1 MAKSKKA
8 QHRPQQKSKD
18 KKADRPHNGKAT
30 KVTKKN
36 NKNTAASKAVEAKT
50 GKKDKKDKSKKKS
63 KMSVEDFFNG
73 GFQDDDD
80 DLDKELE
87 NMEMIEEQPDEDVSD
102 SEPEQQQQQQQ
113 QLDEDED
120 DESSVDQEMEDE
132 VMEEDNHMEE
142 EEEEEESDEDEENDA
157 NSESAEENATSDD
170 NDDDDDDEQ
179 DTKDSRKKLVSD
191 IEKHKKELEKLK
203 KSDPEF
209 YKYLQKEENNLL
221 EFDESADDVP
231 DDEEQEDDEDVDMD
245 DAEASESE
253 SEASDQEEEQADP
266 FGDDLELLTKK
277 KVAAMIEQVDT
288 KKSLPAMKKLLLAF
302 KTAARMS
309 DEEQQ
314 EGVSFVYKIQDPKVF
329 NMVVTGTMRC
339 APMVFNHFLKSNKT
353 PSASPRWHVAEG
365 AIKSYLT
372 NMLHLMRGLTD
383 SDMLYL
389 ATREAEKCS
398 AYWVCYQKI
407 AKDYLKVLLELWSTF
422 TSSDNLRIQSFLAI
436 RSLAVARVHK
446 GKPNTYL
453 DLCLR
458 NIYLTF
464 VRNCKGTNEHT
475 LPSINLMRNLATQ
488 LYAIDLDLSYQQAF
502 VYIRQLAIHLRNA
515 MQLKN
520 KESYQT
526 IYNWQF
532 VHCIDFW
539 SNVLAAN
546 CADSS
551 SPLHPLIYPLTQVAL
566 GAIQLVPTAQYFPA
580 RFHIIRSMITLGR
593 STKVYIPLAP
603 YLMQLLE
610 SRELT
615 AVAKPSTLKPIMW
628 DIHLR
633 APKQYLHGRVY
644 QDGIIEQLCE
654 CISEYYK
661 SYAYHISFPE
671 MVIPGIVAIKRFV
684 KKRNATKTANIKG
697 NKKFLDVASKL
708 ELKANFVLTQRSK
721 IDFSPT
727 DQEQVSKF
735 IDDMRQKLQ

>member
-1 MAKSKKA
+1 MAKWKKT

-18 KKADRPHNGKAT
+18 KKTDRPRHEKAT
-30 KVTKKN
+30 KIAKK
-36 NKNTAASKAVEAKT
+36 NKNTSVAKAVETKA
-50 GKKDKKDKSKKKS
+50 GAKDKKDKSKKKS

-73 GFQDDDD
+73 GFEDNEDE
-80 DLDKELE
+80 LDKELE
-87 NMEMIEEQPDEDVSD
+87 NMETIEEQPDEDISD
-102 SEPEQQQQQQQ
+102 SEPEQPAQQDTDD
-113 QLDEDED
+113 DESSIDQEMIDNDEAMEEDDQVDDNDVEEESSNQSDASSNNDSAQDATSDDDDED
-120 DESSVDQEMEDE
+120 DE
-132 VMEEDNHMEE
+132 
-142 EEEEEESDEDEENDA
+142 
-157 NSESAEENATSDD
+157 
-170 NDDDDDDEQ
+170 DEQ
-179 DTKDSRKKLVSD
+179 DTKDSRKKLVDD
-191 IEKHKKELEKLK
+191 INKHKKELEKLK

-209 YKYLQKEENNLL
+209 YKYLQEEENNLL

-231 DDEEQEDDEDVDMD
+231 EDDEQDDDQDMDMD
-245 DAEASESE
+245 DAEDSEPE
-253 SEASDQEEEQADP
+253 LEESDQEEVDT
-266 FGDDLELLTKK
+266 FGDDLELLTKR
-277 KVAAMIEQVDT
+277 KVSEMIEQVDS
-288 KKSLPAMKKLLLAF
+288 KKTLPAMKKLLLAF

-389 ATREAEKCS
+389 AAREAEKCS
-398 AYWVCYQKI
+398 AYWVCFQKMV
-407 AKDYLKVLLELWSTF
+407 KDYLKVLLELWSTF
-422 TSSDNLRIQSFLAI
+422 TSSDTLRIQSFLAI

-453 DLCLR
+453 DLCLK

-520 KESYQT
+520 KESYQSV
-526 IYNWQF
+526 YNWQF

-546 CADSS
+546 CADSN
-551 SPLHPLIYPLTQVAL
+551 SPLYPLVYPLTQVAL

-580 RFHIIRSMITLGR
+580 RFHIIRSMITLAR

-615 AVAKPSTLKPIMW
+615 VLAKPSTLKPLMW
-628 DIHLR
+628 DVHLR

-697 NKKFLDVASKL
+697 NKKLLDVTSKL

-721 IDFSPT
+721 IDFSPS

>member
-1 MAKSKKA
+1 MAKAKKA

-18 KKADRPHNGKAT
+18 KKANRPHNEKAAKIGK
-30 KVTKKN
+30 K
-36 NKNTAASKAVEAKT
+36 NKNTAVSKEAKT
-50 GKKDKKDKSKKKS
+50 TKKDKKDKNKKKS

-87 NMEMIEEQPDEDVSD
+87 NMEVIEEQPDEDVSD

-120 DESSVDQEMEDE
+120 ESDIEQEMEDE
-132 VMEEDNHMEE
+132 VMEEDNDT
-142 EEEEEESDEDEENDA
+142 EEEEESSNEEVH
-157 NSESAEENATSDD
+157 
-170 NDDDDDDEQ
+170 DDDDDEDDDANSDSTKEDATSDDDEEEE

-209 YKYLQKEENNLL
+209 YKYLQQEENNLL

-231 DDEEQEDDEDVDMD
+231 DDDDEQQDEKDMDMD
-245 DAEASESE
+245 DDEESE
-253 SEASDQEEEQADP
+253 SELEGESDQEEANP

-277 KVAAMIEQVDT
+277 KVSAMIEQVDS
-288 KKSLPAMKKLLLAF
+288 KKTLPAMKKLLLAF

-389 ATREAEKCS
+389 AAREAEKCS
-398 AYWVCYQKI
+398 AYWVCFQKI

-436 RSLAVARVHK
+436 RSLAVARVNK

-546 CADSS
+546 CADPN
-551 SPLHPLIYPLTQVAL
+551 SPLHPLVYPLTQVAL

-603 YLMQLLE
+603 YLMQLFE

-615 AVAKPSTLKPIMW
+615 ALAKPSTLKPLMW

-697 NKKFLDVASKL
+697 NKKLLDVASKL
-708 ELKANFVLTQRSK
+708 EIKANFVLTQRSK
-721 IDFSPT
+721 IDFSPS

-735 IDDMRQKLQ
+735 IEDMRQKLQ

>member
-1 MAKSKKA
+1 
-8 QHRPQQKSKD
+8 
-18 KKADRPHNGKAT
+18 
-30 KVTKKN
+30 
-36 NKNTAASKAVEAKT
+36 
-50 GKKDKKDKSKKKS
+50 
-63 KMSVEDFFNG
+63 
-73 GFQDDDD
+73 
-80 DLDKELE
+80 
-87 NMEMIEEQPDEDVSD
+87 MEGE
-102 SEPEQQQQQQQ
+102 
-113 QLDEDED
+113 
-120 DESSVDQEMEDE
+120 
-132 VMEEDNHMEE
+132 
-142 EEEEEESDEDEENDA
+142 
-157 NSESAEENATSDD
+157 
-170 NDDDDDDEQ
+170 
-179 DTKDSRKKLVSD
+179 
-191 IEKHKKELEKLK
+191 
-203 KSDPEF
+203 
-209 YKYLQKEENNLL
+209 
-221 EFDESADDVP
+221 
-231 DDEEQEDDEDVDMD
+231 
-245 DAEASESE
+245 
-253 SEASDQEEEQADP
+253 SDQEEANP

-277 KVAAMIEQVDT
+277 KVSAMIEQVDS
-288 KKSLPAMKKLLLAF
+288 KKTLPAMKKLLLAF

-389 ATREAEKCS
+389 AAREAEKCS
-398 AYWVCYQKI
+398 AYWVCFQKI

-436 RSLAVARVHK
+436 RSLAVARVNK

-546 CADSS
+546 CADPN
-551 SPLHPLIYPLTQVAL
+551 SPLHPLVYPLTQVAL

-603 YLMQLLE
+603 YLMQLFE

-615 AVAKPSTLKPIMW
+615 ALAKPSTLKPLMW

-697 NKKFLDVASKL
+697 NKKLLDVASKL
-708 ELKANFVLTQRSK
+708 EIKANFVLTQRSK
-721 IDFSPT
+721 IDFSPS

-735 IDDMRQKLQ
+735 IEDMRQKLQ